1 MYIKKELQHI
11 IKTNLLELNISF
23 EESDIILTK
32 KDNYY
37 TTNIAISISRQLH
50 KKPEEVGEILKN
62 SLIHPLIDKIDLIYP
77 GILNITINEKYLLNG
92 IPKIIEQNINYGK
105 SKIGK
110 QRKISIMLSLIN
122 PTNKLTTNNL
132 KNIIYGD
139 NISRLLKYNDY
150 NVETEIYVQDTFLE
164 EYGSKIK
171 NNYLELCNSKIKK
184 DNNNIENILY
194 NNYKDTLINKDI
206 EYFIEKGTTYNLDYI
221 KKYLDKLRVNFNK
234 YISEESLYKNSLVD
248 NTLDLLNR
256 KGYTYFDIDSLW
268 LKTTLFNDEKDRK
281 LIYNDGTYTNLLPKI
296 SYHLD
301 RFNKK
306 YDGLIDIVDN
316 NYNINELNS
325 SLRMLSCN
333 TSKLDIKILNNNEE
347 INYEELINKYGI
359 NEIRFLFSLIDK
371 EDYNKYINEI
381 NTTNDKL
388 YAIEKCNSKI
398 YQIFNNYHK
407 KITKVNEFSTI
418 NNKLAYIIMNKLYE
432 FVDVVIESCIKQTP
446 SIISNYV
453 YELVTLFNKY
463 YDEEEII
470 KEDEK
475 YTIERLNFILA
486 IKIVLN
492 NSLDL
497 IGIIPR
503 ETF

>member
-11 IKTNLLELNISF
+11 IKTSLLELNISTD
-23 EESDIILTK
+23 ESDIILTK

-50 KKPEEVGEILKN
+50 KKPEEVGEILKS

-110 QRKISIMLSLIN
+110 QRKINIMLSQIN
-122 PTNKLTTNNL
+122 PCDKLTTNNL

-139 NISRLLKYNDY
+139 NLSRLLKYNDY
-150 NVETEIYVQDTFLE
+150 NVETEIYVQDTSLE
-164 EYGSKIK
+164 EYGIKIK
-171 NNYLELCNSKIKK
+171 NNYLELCNSKILK
-184 DNNNIENILY
+184 DNNIESILY
-194 NNYKDTLINKDI
+194 NSYKDTLINKDI
-206 EYFIEKGTTYNLDYI
+206 KSFIEKGTTYNLDYI
-221 KKYLDKLRVNFNK
+221 KKYLDKLRVNFDN
-234 YISEESLYKNSLVD
+234 YISEESLYNNSQVD

-256 KGYTYFDIDSLW
+256 KGYTYFDTDSLW
-268 LKTTLFNDEKDRK
+268 LKTTLFNDKKDRK

-296 SYHLD
+296 SYHLEL
-301 RFNKK
+301 FNKN

-316 NYNINELNS
+316 NYDTLELTS
-325 SLRMLSCN
+325 SLRLLSQN
-333 TSKLDIKILNNNEE
+333 ISKLDIKVLNNNEE
-347 INYEELINKYGI
+347 INYNELIEKYGI
-359 NEIRFLFSLIDK
+359 NQIRYLFSQIDTI
-371 EDYNKYINEI
+371 DYNKYISEI
-381 NTTNDKL
+381 NTPNDKL
-388 YAIEKCNSKI
+388 YVIEKCNSKI

-407 KITKVNEFSTI
+407 KITKVNNFSTI
-418 NNKLAYIIMNKLYE
+418 NNPTAYIIMNKLYE
-432 FVDVVIESCIKQTP
+432 FVDVVTESCIKQNP
-446 SIISNYV
+446 SIISNYI

-463 YDEEEII
+463 YNEEEII
-470 KEDEK
+470 NEDET